1 MNCPDRPHVHESPTP
16 VLVRRCW
23 TVDLDNGASPPVALC
38 IDQTVA
44 ERIAVLIDRHGLVD
58 VPDTPAAAVCP
69 WPPPA
74 HPSFGVR
81 RDDGS

>member
-1 MNCPDRPHVHESPTP
+1 MTCPDRPHVHEAAYPI
-16 VLVRRCW
+16 LVRRCW
-23 TVDLDNGASPPVALC
+23 TVDLDNGVAPAAALC

-69 WPPPA
+69 WPPPT
-74 HPSFGVR
+74 HPSLGMR
-81 RDDGS
+81 RDER